1 MAETSPLIILSADTA
16 LEFVKKSIDEFTSIA
31 EGSMM
36 TSSDSPA
43 LEKMVDEAMEEA
55 VVRVHENAD
64 PRYLDG
70 VTETVT
76 GTAYTPVGGTAQ
88 STILQVSLTTDVIR
102 VLSIQ
107 NDSSPILVTEFIPEG
122 SAEAR
127 KQENEHIRGTYDDPR
142 VVQRRKSG
150 AGGYKPEFIYYS
162 ISDPGNKNFTV
173 EYIPYPDAADDEYS
187 ICPRLKSAV
196 LNEVTAIVL
205 EGLGEVERAQIHRAR
220 YAQYMQKQ

>member
-1 MAETSPLIILSADTA
+1 MLSATVA

-70 VTETVT
+70 ITTTVT
-76 GTAYTPVGGTAQ
+76 GTPYTPVGGTAQ
-88 STILQVSLTTDVIR
+88 NTILEVSLTTDVIR

-150 AGGYKPEFIYYS
+150 AGGYKPKFIYYS
-162 ISDPGNKNFTV
+162 ISDTGSKNFTV
-173 EYIPYPDAADDEYS
+173 EYIPYPDAADQDYS

>member
-1 MAETSPLIILSADTA
+1 MAETSPLITLSADTA

-36 TSSDSPA
+36 ISSDSPA
-43 LEKMVDEAMEEA
+43 LEKMVEGAMEEA

-76 GTAYTPVGGTAQ
+76 GKPYTPVGATAQ
-88 STILQVSLTTDVIR
+88 NTILKVSLTKDVIR

-127 KQENEHIRGTYDDPR
+127 KQENENIRGTYDDPR

-150 AGGYKPEFIYYS
+150 ADGYKPEFIYYS
-162 ISDPGNKNFTV
+162 ISDTSGKDFTV
-173 EYIPYPDAADDEYS
+173 EYIPYPDASDEDYE

>member
-1 MAETSPLIILSADTA
+1 MLSATVA

-43 LEKMVDEAMEEA
+43 LKKMVDEAMEEA
-55 VVRVHENAD
+55 VVRIHENAD

-70 VTETVT
+70 ITTTVT
-76 GTAYTPVGGTAQ
+76 GTPYTPVGGAAQ
-88 STILQVSLTTDVIR
+88 NTILEVSLTTDVIR

-107 NDSSPILVTEFIPEG
+107 NDDSPILVTEFIPEG

-127 KQENEHIRGTYDDPR
+127 KQENEHIRGTHDDPR

-150 AGGYKPEFIYYS
+150 AGGYRPKFIYYS
-162 ISDPGNKNFTV
+162 ISTDDSKDFTV
-173 EYIPYPDAADDEYS
+173 EYIPYPDASDDEYS
-187 ICPRLKSAV
+187 ICQRLKSAV

>member
-1 MAETSPLIILSADTA
+1 MLSATVA

-76 GTAYTPVGGTAQ
+76 GTPYTPVGASAQ
-88 STILQVSLTTDVIR
+88 NTILKVSLTKDVIR

-127 KQENEHIRGTYDDPR
+127 KQENQYIRGTYDDPR

-150 AGGYKPEFIYYS
+150 ADGYKPEFIYYS
-162 ISDPGNKNFTV
+162 ISETDSSKDFTV
-173 EYIPYPDAADDEYS
+173 EYIPYPDAADQDYS

>member
-1 MAETSPLIILSADTA
+1 MAATSPFITLSVSTA

-36 TSSDSPA
+36 ISSDYPA
-43 LEKMVDEAMEEA
+43 LGDMVEGAMEEA

-70 VTETVT
+70 ITTTVV

-88 STILQVSLTTDVIR
+88 DKILKVSLSESVIR

-107 NDSSPILVTEFIPEG
+107 NDKSPILVTEFIPEG

-127 KQENEHIRGTYDDPR
+127 KQENEYIRGTHDAPC
-142 VVQRRKSG
+142 VVQRRKSNS
-150 AGGYKPEFIYYS
+150 GGYKPEFVYYS
-162 ISDPGNKNFTV
+162 VAAASDKNFTV
-173 EYIPYPDAADDEYS
+173 EYIPYPDAADDDYD
-187 ICPRLKSAV
+187 ICPRLKFAV

-205 EGLGEVERAQIHRAR
+205 EGLGEVEKAQVHRAR

>member
-1 MAETSPLIILSADTA
+1 MLSATVA

-76 GTAYTPVGGTAQ
+76 GTPYTPVGATAQ
-88 STILQVSLTTDVIR
+88 NTILKVSLTKDVIR

-107 NDSSPILVTEFIPEG
+107 NDNSPILVTEFIPEG

-127 KQENEHIRGTYDDPR
+127 KQENEYIRGTYDDPR